1 MNERQPTILVVD
13 DMPQNVRLLEALL
26 VPLGYTVLTA
36 TNGHEALQRVAEQ
49 PPDVVLLDIVMPEMD
64 GHEVCKRLREN
75 PETRLLPIVMLT
87 ASPDEDRV
95 KALEAGA
102 DDFIVKPFNRA
113 ELLARVKS
121 LLRIKQYHDTIQ
133 RQSAELAELN
143 RTLEARVREQV
154 GELEGLGRL
163 RRFLSPQVAE
173 VVASD
178 SDALLQP
185 HRREITVVS
194 CDLRGFTPF
203 VETAEP
209 EEVMQVLREY
219 HEAAG
224 ELIFRHEGTVKD
236 ITGDGVMVLFND
248 PLPAEDHTAR
258 AVRMAVA
265 MRERVGELCGR
276 WQKRGY
282 ELAFAVGVAR
292 GYATLGR
299 TGFEGRFDYGAVGT
313 VVNLAARLCAAA
325 KGGQV
330 LIGPRVHAAVEDLVD
345 AEPIGELTLKGLSR
359 PVRAYSIRR
368 LRAATAS

>member
-219 HEAAG
+219 HDAVG

-276 WQKRGY
+276 WQKRG
-282 ELAFAVGVAR
+282 
-292 GYATLGR
+292 
-299 TGFEGRFDYGAVGT
+299 
-313 VVNLAARLCAAA
+313 
-325 KGGQV
+325 
-330 LIGPRVHAAVEDLVD
+330 
-345 AEPIGELTLKGLSR
+345 
-359 PVRAYSIRR
+359 
-368 LRAATAS
+368 